1 MEQYKPKFKERPE
14 KAKKTIDPRIL
25 FDPRRNPEYRASKF
39 QKQRKKGSLVT
50 GITKAQEFKN
60 RYGK

>member
-1 MEQYKPKFKERPE
+1 MELYRPKFKQKPQKTE
-14 KAKKTIDPRIL
+14 KSREI
-25 FDPRRNPEYRASKF
+25 DPRRNPEYRASKF